1 MRTNKIIEAIHEKKD
16 AEFSCSTKDFY
27 YIMPKTEH
35 YRHLM
40 VEEVNEREVDSI
52 DVLSN
57 HVYQY
62 KRELEEIIY

>member
-1 MRTNKIIEAIHEKKD
+1 MSVEEMN
-16 AEFSCSTKDFY
+16 
-27 YIMPKTEH
+27 
-35 YRHLM
+35 LM

-62 KRELEEIIY
+62 KRELEEIIYQDYVEKWLIESVAMQMWKTLEHTRI

>member
-1 MRTNKIIEAIHEKKD
+1 MKLSNFRC
-16 AEFSCSTKDFY
+16 AELPTYSLKVVDGKYKNSCY
-27 YIMPKTEH
+27 VEEMN
-35 YRHLM
+35 LM

-62 KRELEEIIY
+62 KSRTGRDNILGLC